1 MTKTVLRLYAKQLKT
16 IILTCCC
23 FGMLAIDSIGQV
35 QRSDSLLVRSI
46 FDQVLAHGEAHENLR
61 VLCKDIGHRLSGS
74 PSADQAIQWGAQ
86 ALTFAGAD
94 TVYIMPVT
102 VPSWTRG
109 DLAEG
114 HAKLPGEPEEAIRIT
129 ALGGSIPTTNDDWIE
144 GPLLVVKHLDAL
156 DTLDATGH
164 IVLFN
169 RAMDPLLI
177 NTGAAYGG
185 VWDQRGR
192 GAIKAAEAGAIGVLV
207 RSLTHALDTVPHTGA
222 MSYQDGTTRIPAAAI
237 STVDASRLAQSYK
250 NLQEDD
256 ESITVRFKMNC
267 RDLGEVEQ
275 GNVIGEWRGSEWPD
289 EIITLGGHLDSW
301 DIGEG
306 AHDDGSGI
314 VHTIEALRA
323 LQAIGYQPRRTLR
336 FVLFIN
342 EENGNRGGITYAEH
356 AQLEHGQGKRH
367 VAAMESDAGGF
378 VPRGVRMDALE
389 EPVLMVRGWS
399 ELLEPYNLHY
409 FGRGG
414 SGVDIG
420 PLKELQP
427 RPMLLGLVPDGQRY
441 FDFHHTS
448 QDIWENVHKREL
460 ELGAATCAA
469 MIALLDQHLPSV
481 D

>member
-1 MTKTVLRLYAKQLKT
+1 MNASLPFQWFARCATPLWMFAVACLSVAPVQAQTAPT
-16 IILTCCC
+16 
-23 FGMLAIDSIGQV
+23 DSALI
-35 QRSDSLLVRSI
+35 RAI
-46 FDQVLAHGEAHENLR
+46 FDEVLARGEAHENLR

-74 PSADQAIQWGAQ
+74 PSADRAIEWGLQVLEAS
-86 ALTFAGAD
+86 GAD
-94 TVYIMPVT
+94 TAYVMPVT

-109 DLAEG
+109 DVAE
-114 HAKLPGEPEEAIRIT
+114 ARATLPGQAAQELRIT
-129 ALGGSIPTTNDDWIE
+129 ALGGSVATPGEDWLE
-144 GPLLVVKHLDAL
+144 GPLLVVKQLDAL

-169 RAMDPLLI
+169 RPMDPLLI

-185 VWDQRGR
+185 AWDQRGR
-192 GAIKAAEAGAIGVLV
+192 GAIAAAKAGAKGVLV

-222 MSYQDGTTRIPAAAI
+222 MGYEDGVTRIPAAAV
-237 STVDASRLAQSYK
+237 STVDASMLARAVASASDRGEEVRISY
-250 NLQEDD
+250 
-256 ESITVRFKMNC
+256 RMNC
-267 RDLGEVEQ
+267 QDLGEIIQ
-275 GNVIGEWRGSEWPD
+275 GNVVGEWRGTERPD

-323 LQAIGYQPRRTLR
+323 LHALGYAPRRTLR

-342 EENGNRGGITYAEH
+342 EENGNRGGKEYARVASEEH
-356 AQLEHGQGKRH
+356 EAGLRH

-378 VPRGVRMDALE
+378 VPRGVRMDATDD
-389 EPVLMVRGWS
+389 PVALVRSWADM
-399 ELLEPYNLHY
+399 LEPYNLHY

-420 PLKELQP
+420 PLKELEP
-427 RPMLLGLVPDGQRY
+427 RPVLVGLVPDGQRY

-448 QDIWENVHKREL
+448 QDVWENVHKREL
-460 ELGAATCAA
+460 ELGAATCAV
-469 MIALLDQHLPSV
+469 MVALLDRHLPSP
-481 D
+481 